1 MAQTRIFGALAA
13 FKDDAEILDAAR
25 RVRLA
30 GYTKFDAH
38 TPFPVHGLDAAM
50 GMRRSKLPLIIIGG
64 SATGLLT
71 AFLLQWWTSA
81 IDYPLVIGGKPFFAF
96 EWATP
101 VMFEL
106 TILLSAFGAV
116 FGMIA
121 LNGLPMLYHPFFKSE
136 LFKRATDD
144 RFFISIE
151 AKDPQFDRAKTVE
164 FLNSLGAEQVELVED

>member
-1 MAQTRIFGALAA
+1 MAQSKTYGALAA
-13 FKDDAEILDAAR
+13 FRDDEEILEAAR

-38 TPFPVHGLDAAM
+38 TPFPVHGLDRAM

-71 AFLLQWWTSA
+71 AFLLQWWTGA
-81 IDYPLVIGGKPFFAF
+81 VDYPLVIGGKPFYAH
-96 EWATP
+96 EYATP

-116 FGMIA
+116 FGMFA
-121 LNGLPMLYHPFFKSE
+121 LNGLPMLYHPLFKSE
-136 LFKRATDD
+136 MFKRATDN

-151 AKDPQFDRAKTVE
+151 AKDPQFDRARTVE
-164 FLNSLGAEQVELVED
+164 FLNSLGAEAVELVED